1 MRVTFTQW
9 LVGIHLAIPPR
20 RFLDLYNAVALP
32 NPGYL
37 GTNPPSLSKTFGGG
51 DTDGG
56 PTDKIMKDKG
66 AAVSDHAIANGVDV
80 TESGDSA
87 NTNLDKKIVAYRVE
101 ILRRQ
106 GQALGSMAQALLM
119 QIEALNT
126 QVDSM

>member
-1 MRVTFTQW
+1 M
-9 LVGIHLAIPPR
+9 
-20 RFLDLYNAVALP
+20 
-32 NPGYL
+32 

-87 NTNLDKKIVAYRVE
+87 NTNLDKKMVAYRVE

-119 QIEALNT
+119 QMEALNT